1 MERILRYDHYKVLGI
16 PRDAPTA
23 LVKRA
28 YRAQAKRWHPDRDP
42 SPGAATV
49 FLAVQDAYETLIDP
63 DKRRDYD
70 ERLRYYRS
78 APAATQ
84 SPPTARD
91 TAYHRSWK
99 PPRMNEEID
108 EPDRPVQRFAY
119 VGLHITGL
127 LFGISLILS
136 IALGVVHDLAPPWVV
151 VFALPGVLAIPA
163 SIDGLRH

>member
-16 PRDAPTA
+16 PRDAPTE

-63 DKRRDYD
+63 DKRRHYD
-70 ERLRYYRS
+70 ERLRHYRS
-78 APAATQ
+78 APAGTR
-84 SPPTARD
+84 SPPASRD
-91 TAYHRSWK
+91 TGRHRSQK
-99 PPRMNEEID
+99 TGSIHEEID
-108 EPDRPVQRFAY
+108 APDRPVQRFAY
-119 VGLHITGL
+119 LGLHITGL

-136 IALGVVHDLAPPWVV
+136 IALGVAHDLAPPWVV
-151 VFALPGVLAIPA
+151 IFALPGVLAIPA
-163 SIDGLRH
+163 SLEGLRH